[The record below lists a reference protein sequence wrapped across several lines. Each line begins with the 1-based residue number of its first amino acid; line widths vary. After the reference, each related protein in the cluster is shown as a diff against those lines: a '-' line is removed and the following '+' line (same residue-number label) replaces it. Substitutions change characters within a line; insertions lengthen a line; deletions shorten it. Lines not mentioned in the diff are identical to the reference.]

1 MRQNV
6 GFEFLG
12 VIVSRCNLRCPCS
25 TSIRSFTVM
34 CIYDYAVFDLSGW
47 NGLSVTTLSVSA
59 KFWRTNVTD
68 TLGPLLDIS
77 CTPFSVVHIAR
88 TNFSQVHFNTI
99 PFTILYFRKGLAGD
113 FQFRIA
119 AVVCYVFR
127 LLSWQC
133 LIQIIRLDD
142 WSANMTHAPGVD
154 KIVTWSQMI
163 QM

>member
-12 VIVSRCNLRCPCS
+12 VIVSRCNLRCTCS
-25 TSIRSFTVM
+25 TSIRGFTVM

-59 KFWRTNVTD
+59 KFWRINITD

-88 TNFSQVHFNTI
+88 TNFSQVHFNTLLY
-99 PFTILYFRKGLAGD
+99 TILF
-113 FQFRIA
+113 FQKRFGRRFS
-119 AVVCYVFR
+119 VQNCCCCVLCFKTTELTVFNPNNTDGRLVCEYNICTR
-127 LLSWQC
+127 CW
-133 LIQIIRLDD
+133 
-142 WSANMTHAPGVD
+142 
-154 KIVTWSQMI
+154 
-163 QM
+163 